1 MYKEK
6 IELLNNYLKSGINV
20 ILLEDFK
27 NEIFENNVILDKNS
41 AVCGHYEGMEFMAPD
56 WYYKLL
62 ENDEKILVIKD
73 INKMDLI
80 EQTKFIEIIKYK
92 KVNTF
97 DLPEN
102 TVIILLAENL
112 KDYKLNEEIYS
123 LVAHI

>member
-41 AVCGHYEGMEFMAPD
+41 AVCGHYEGIEFMAPD

>member
-20 ILLEDFK
+20 ILLENFK
-27 NEIFENNVILDKNS
+27 NEIFKDNVTLDKNS
-41 AVCGHYEGMEFMAPD
+41 AVCGHYEGVEFMAPD

-73 INKMDLI
+73 INKMDLN

-97 DLPEN
+97 DLPSN
-102 TVIILLAENL
+102 TIIIILVENL